1 MIVTVTANTALD
13 HIYFIPKLEPNR
25 TIRATRSLQSIA
37 GKGTDA
43 SWVLAELGLPS
54 LALGFAADL
63 TGKRIESMLRER
75 GVMTDFVWVEGESR
89 RNIVLVA
96 EDGAQ
101 STVTA
106 STLKVTAEHVDAL
119 RQRYKQALDG
129 ASCVVIAGTL
139 PDGVEPSLYSE
150 LIRLG
155 RERALPIIFD
165 AAEPFLSA
173 GLTAQPTYIKPNRHE
188 LEGFAGHPLDSL
200 EAIYATGKALQA
212 QYGVSPIISLGAEG
226 GLAILPERA
235 YSIPAIPAQVVSA
248 AGAGDAVL
256 AGLAAAIEQGQ
267 SVEDGLRLGFACA
280 TAVLLHAGTAECR
293 RADIEQFV
301 QQIELIPYP
310 W

>member
-13 HIYFIPKLEPNR
+13 HIYFVPKLEHNR

-63 TGKRIESMLRER
+63 TGQRIESMLRER
-75 GVMTDFVWVEGESR
+75 GVTTDFVWVDGESR

-96 EDGAQ
+96 EDGGQ

-106 STLKVTAEHVDAL
+106 STLKVNPERVDAL
-119 RQRYKQALDG
+119 RERYTRALDD

-139 PDGVEPSLYSE
+139 PEGVEPSFYRE

-155 RERALPIIFD
+155 RERGLPVIFD
-165 AAEPFLSA
+165 ATEPFLSA
-173 GLTAQPTYIKPNRHE
+173 GLPAQPTYIKPNRHE

-200 EAIYATGKALQA
+200 EAIYETGKKLQA
-212 QYGVSPIISLGAEG
+212 QYGVSPIISLGEEG

-235 YSIPAIPAQVVSA
+235 YRIPAIPAQVVSA

-256 AGLAAAIEQGQ
+256 AGLAAAIERGQ
-267 SVEDGLRLGFACA
+267 SIEDGLQLGFASA
-280 TAVLLHAGTAECR
+280 TAVLLNPGTAECR

-310 W
+310 